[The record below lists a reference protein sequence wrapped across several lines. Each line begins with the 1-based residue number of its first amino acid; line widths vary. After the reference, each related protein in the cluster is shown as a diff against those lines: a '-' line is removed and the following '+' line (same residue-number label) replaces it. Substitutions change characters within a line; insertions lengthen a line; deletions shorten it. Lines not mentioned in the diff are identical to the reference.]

1 MQNEFRW
8 GLMAP
13 GGIAHT
19 IARDFKLAGIEFQ
32 AVGSRSSERA
42 AAFAAEHG
50 IAKSYGSYQELAAD
64 AEIDVIYIA
73 SPHSEHFAHGK
84 LALEGGKHILVE
96 KPFTINAAQARE
108 LAALA
113 ESLGLF
119 AMEAMWTRFLP
130 HMVRIRE
137 LLAAGAIGEVIAV
150 EASHNQSL
158 PAERHPRLHD
168 LSLGGGATLDLGV
181 YPVAFAVDVLGAP
194 DRVVAVGS
202 LSSAGVDQSVSAS
215 LGYQS
220 GAVASLHTTLLS
232 KAATT
237 ASISGTAGSIRIES
251 NFYEAAEFKRYDAG
265 YTLVEHFTEL
275 PAGRGMQLQA
285 VEVERC
291 LAANQLQSE
300 LMPLSETIAVA
311 EIMDEIRNQIGL
323 RYPGE

>member
-1 MQNEFRW
+1 MQKQVRW

-19 IARDFKLAGIEFQ
+19 IARDFKLNGIEFQ
-32 AVGSRSSERA
+32 AVGSRSQERA

-64 AEIDVIYIA
+64 GEIDVIYIA

-108 LAALA
+108 LAAFA
-113 ESLGLF
+113 KSRGLF

-137 LLAAGAIGEVIAV
+137 LLAEGALGEIIAV

-168 LSLGGGATLDLGV
+168 LALGGGATLDLGV
-181 YPVAFAVDVLGAP
+181 YPIAFAVDVLGAP
-194 DRVVAVGS
+194 EKVTALGRLGAT
-202 LSSAGVDQSVSAS
+202 GVDESVTAALS
-215 LGYQS
+215 YRS
-220 GAVASLHTTLLS
+220 GAVASIHTTLLS

-237 ASISGTAGSIRIES
+237 ASISGTLGSIRIEH
-251 NFYEAAEFKRYDAG
+251 NFFTPAEFRRYDAD
-265 YTLVEHFTEL
+265 YQLVEHFTEL

-291 LAANQLQSE
+291 LAANKLESE
-300 LMPLSETIAVA
+300 LMPLGDTIAVA
-311 EIMDEIRNQIGL
+311 EIMDEIRDQIGL

>member
-1 MQNEFRW
+1 
-8 GLMAP
+8 MAP

-19 IARDFKLAGIEFQ
+19 IARDFKLAGIEFT
-32 AVGSRSSERA
+32 AVGSRSKERA
-42 AAFAAEHG
+42 AAFANEHG
-50 IAKSYGSYQELAAD
+50 IAKRYGSYQELVAD
-64 AEIDVIYIA
+64 SDIDVIYIA

-108 LAALA
+108 LAAFA
-113 ESLGLF
+113 QSRGLF

-137 LLAAGAIGEVIAV
+137 LLAEGALGEIVAV

-168 LSLGGGATLDLGV
+168 LALGGGATLDLGV
-181 YPVAFAVDVLGAP
+181 YPIAFAVDVLGVPEKVTALG
-194 DRVVAVGS
+194 R
-202 LSSAGVDQSVSAS
+202 LSAAGVDESVAAA
-215 LGYQS
+215 LGYRS

-237 ASISGTAGSIRIES
+237 ASISGTRGSIRIEH
-251 NFYEAAEFKRYDAG
+251 NFYELAEFRRYDAD
-265 YTLVEHFTEL
+265 YQLVEHFTERA
-275 PAGRGMQLQA
+275 PGRGMQLQA

-291 LAANQLQSE
+291 LAANKLESE
-300 LMPLSETIAVA
+300 LMPLSDTIAVA
-311 EIMDEIRNQIGL
+311 EIMDEIRDQIGL

>member
-1 MQNEFRW
+1 MQKQVRW

-42 AAFAAEHG
+42 EAFAAEHG
-50 IAKSYGSYQELAAD
+50 IAKSYGSYQELVAD
-64 AEIDVIYIA
+64 GDIDVIYIA
-73 SPHSEHFAHGK
+73 SPHSEHFANGK

-113 ESLGLF
+113 ESRGLF

-137 LLAAGAIGEVIAV
+137 LLAEGALGEIVAV

-168 LSLGGGATLDLGV
+168 LALGGGATLDLGV
-181 YPVAFAVDVLGAP
+181 YPIAFAVDVLGVP
-194 DRVVAVGS
+194 ERVTALGRLSQTGVDESVAAS
-202 LSSAGVDQSVSAS
+202 LS
-215 LGYQS
+215 YRS
-220 GAVASLHTTLLS
+220 GAVASLQTTLLS

-237 ASISGTAGSIRIES
+237 ASISGTLGSIQIS
-251 NFYEAAEFKRYDAG
+251 QNFYELAEFRRYDAN
-265 YTLVEHFTEL
+265 YQLVEHFTERA
-275 PAGRGMQLQA
+275 PGRGMQLQA

-291 LAANQLQSE
+291 LAANKLESE
-300 LMPLSETIAVA
+300 LMPLSDTIAVA
-311 EIMDEIRNQIGL
+311 EIMDEIRDQIGL